1 MGVFTRRRRRAAG
14 RARGAGFS
22 TVLAAGVLAGHLP
35 TPASGGSLCGCGC
48 LYTPLHLAL
57 MLDAA
62 AVLDEVEGIDEPVA
76 S

>member
-1 MGVFTRRRRRAAG
+1 VGVFTRRRRRAQG
-14 RARGAGFS
+14 RDRGPGLS
-22 TVLAAGVLAGHLP
+22 TVVAAGVLAGHLP
-35 TPASGGSLCGCGC
+35 SAVSGGSLCGCGC

-62 AVLDEVEGIDEPVA
+62 AVLDDVEGVA